1 MELKCSIFNGVTPP
15 PFTTFNLVFS
25 CSVSSKLDMELM
37 HEIKVLSCSKTTFM
51 RMGSGSSFF
60 SLSTQNFS
68 KREERENCDKE
79 EPLEFTAT
87 NCQPAM
93 ARSTN
98 SSAATC
104 SSGIMGSFSC
114 RIGLPL
120 LLKRQTSRPTQ
131 SLDQN
136 FYEKMSPHFY
146 SSNEM

>member
-1 MELKCSIFNGVTPP
+1 
-15 PFTTFNLVFS
+15 
-25 CSVSSKLDMELM
+25 M

-51 RMGSGSSFF
+51 RMGSGSSSSFF

-146 SSNEM
+146 SSNEMQDIVLQSTKEKFIKKWKLQGSIRSNQIDTSNK